1 MTNAAAQSELPK
13 YVGYA
18 EIAAATG
25 MDKRQIQ
32 RLMAR
37 GKFPKP
43 DGIPTKE
50 NRWRLSVI
58 LEWLVARNAE
68 QMATIS
74 DLAVTDPAKLK
85 PEQLE
90 EALSGAAAEL
100 ARRAGID
107 LPPGSHVSVNVPL
120 SDEQQAALQRSA
132 VEARDAAANAL
143 FAAFE
148 QLGEGRAMLVAAG
161 LMPSML
167 TIMRH
172 LCGDHADALLGGSDA
187 ERRAQALAI
196 LGQVMDGLL
205 AKPSAAA
212 E

>member
-58 LEWLVARNAE
+58 LEWLAARNAE
-68 QMATIS
+68 QIAAIS

-120 SDEQQAALQRSA
+120 TAEQTEKRLS
-132 VEARDAAANAL
+132 AANGAL
-143 FAAFE
+143 
-148 QLGEGRAMLVAAG
+148 
-161 LMPSML
+161 
-167 TIMRH
+167 
-172 LCGDHADALLGGSDA
+172 ADAFGRLDVTRGCLVVGGLIPALRPITDGMLENMHGMKPS
-187 ERRAQALAI
+187 ETQSELRALAVDI
-196 LGQVMDGLL
+196 LDQAITGEFVGVDIDSRL
-205 AKPSAAA
+205 KSESA
-212 E
+212 